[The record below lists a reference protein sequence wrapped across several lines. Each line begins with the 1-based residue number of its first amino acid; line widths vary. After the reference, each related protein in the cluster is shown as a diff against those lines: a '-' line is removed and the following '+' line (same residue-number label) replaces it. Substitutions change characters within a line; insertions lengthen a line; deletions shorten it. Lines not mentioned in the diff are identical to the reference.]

1 MGAMDS
7 ASAASPELPD
17 PDDKDWTW
25 VLDRPCPDCGFDAAT
40 VRPADYATA
49 IRQATLPWQVVL
61 RRPEASVRPEPKV
74 WSPLEYG
81 CHVRD
86 VCRLFDERT
95 RLMLTEDGP
104 DFADW
109 DQDATAV
116 AQRYFAQDPQLV
128 RSDLAEAAQTLAE
141 TYAAIPDDAWERT
154 GRRSN
159 GSLFTIRT
167 LGGYL
172 LHDLSH
178 HVWDV
183 RF

>member
-1 MGAMDS
+1 
-7 ASAASPELPD
+7 
-17 PDDKDWTW
+17 
-25 VLDRPCPDCGFDAAT
+25 
-40 VRPADYATA
+40 
-49 IRQATLPWQVVL
+49 
-61 RRPEASVRPEPKV
+61 
-74 WSPLEYG
+74 
-81 CHVRD
+81 
-86 VCRLFDERT
+86 
-95 RLMLTEDGP
+95 MLTEDGP

-116 AQRYFAQDPQLV
+116 AQRYFAQDPEVV
-128 RSDLAEAAQTLAE
+128 RTELAEAAQTLAE